1 MAITDL
7 LILPDDVLLTPLADL
22 PDALRRQLPA
32 VPHGYAVGRARV
44 RASSKVMGQD
54 AARLLQHFRRPSRI
68 VDALIVESNG
78 HDPRVALTES
88 FPLLRSCYEARIL
101 VAAHSPDAHVIEP
114 SLDKGERIGGHVVL
128 RPVAVLEDSELYQ
141 VRGPAG
147 GVAALKIARPGAQL
161 RMRRALARERD
172 ALSLID
178 GHGAPRVRKA
188 GTFEGRPWLVMSW
201 CTGSSASVRAAELR
215 VQGPA
220 GRPALLGL
228 LSAVARAYARLHGR
242 QVLHGDVHAGNLLV
256 GTSGRISILDF
267 GLSRLTG
274 RRELERG
281 AVLPCAE
288 PALARAWLSGS
299 APPPLTAAGEQFAI
313 GALLYQLAAGAAHVG
328 PIQDRSVL
336 LRAIATTVPVPF
348 AEQGMAHWPDLEAVL
363 RRAMALEARDRYPSV
378 EALAASLSRCTIP
391 PAAPVPVIR
400 SGHRTDAWIHALERH
415 TPAEW
420 ARRLAPPRCSVMHGM
435 AGTAFGLYRLAM
447 LRDDP
452 RLLAL
457 AAGWCEVAKHAAAG
471 RGAFHN
477 PRQGL
482 GASVAGTVAPFFTA
496 SGLLLV
502 DAHIAQATGQWV
514 RMAAIIREYC
524 ALNVAAEPRIE
535 LGQGIAGVLLGAAQL
550 LECAPAELVTPRRAL
565 RTFGRA
571 LAQRLEAALPALEGF
586 PSLPGPLQNSG
597 IVHGWGGVLHA
608 LLRWQRAEGGALTD
622 GAAGALARL
631 CRLAEPR
638 GRGVQF
644 PHMSGTGRHH
654 DIPGWCNGPSGL
666 VHLWILAAQVTGRRR
681 YEAMAERCGWSAW
694 EAADRMPDLCCGLA
708 GRSYALLALHRMAG
722 DAVWLDRAHEVRQRA
737 ARPFP
742 RGASGRLSLYKGAL
756 GAAVLEQ
763 DLAVPSRSCHP
774 FFESEGWPLTVPL
787 S

>member
-1 MAITDL
+1 MALTDPL
-7 LILPDDVLLTPLADL
+7 VLPDDVLLTPLADL
-22 PDALRRQLPA
+22 PGALRRRLPA

-44 RASSKVMGQD
+44 RASSKVIGQD
-54 AARLLQHFRRPSRI
+54 AARLLQHFRHPARI
-68 VDALIVESNG
+68 VDALIMESDG
-78 HDPRVALTES
+78 HDPRVALAES

-101 VAAHSPDAHVIEP
+101 VPAHSPDAHVIEP
-114 SLDKGERIGGHVVL
+114 SLDKGERVGSHVIL

-141 VRGPAG
+141 VRGPGG
-147 GVAALKIARPGAQL
+147 GVAALKIGRPGTQN
-161 RMRRALARERD
+161 RMRRALTRERD
-172 ALSLID
+172 ALILID
-178 GHGAPRVRKA
+178 GHGAPRLRKT

-201 CTGSSASVRAAELR
+201 CTGSSAAVRAAELR
-215 VQGPA
+215 AQGLA

-228 LSAVARAYARLHGR
+228 LSAIARAYARLHAR

-256 GTSGRISILDF
+256 DRRGRISILDF
-267 GLSRLTG
+267 GLSRVEG
-274 RRELERG
+274 RRELDRG

-299 APPPLTAAGEQFAI
+299 APPSLTAAGEQFAI
-313 GALLYQLAAGAAHVG
+313 GALLSQLAAGAAHVG

-336 LRAIATTVPVPF
+336 LRAIATREPISF
-348 AEQGMAHWPDLEAVL
+348 NEQGVAPWPGLEAVL
-363 RRAMALEARDRYPSV
+363 RRTMALEARDRYPSV
-378 EALAASLSRCTIP
+378 QTLATALSRCIVP
-391 PAAPVPVIR
+391 PAAAVPMIR
-400 SGHRTDAWIHALERH
+400 PANRTDAWIHALERH
-415 TPAEW
+415 SPPEW

-447 LRDDP
+447 LRDDS

-457 AAGWCEVAKHAAAG
+457 AAGWCELARHGAMH

-482 GASVAGTVAPFFTA
+482 GASVAGAVAPLFTA
-496 SGLLLV
+496 SGVLLV
-502 DAHIAQATGQWV
+502 DAHIAQATGQWA

-524 ALNVAAEPRIE
+524 ALDVATEPRIE
-535 LGQGIAGVLLGAAQL
+535 LGQGIAGALLGAAQL
-550 LECAPAELVTPRRAL
+550 LECAPPELVTPRRTL
-565 RTFGRA
+565 LTFGRA
-571 LAQRLEAALPALEGF
+571 LAQRLDAALPALEGF
-586 PSLPGPLQNSG
+586 PSRPGPLQNSG
-597 IVHGWGGVLHA
+597 IVHGWGGVLYA
-608 LLRWQRAEGGALTD
+608 LLRWQRAEGVALTH
-622 GAAGALARL
+622 GAAGALVRL

-644 PHMSGTGRHH
+644 PHVSGTGRHH

-666 VHLWILAAQVTGRRR
+666 VHLWVLAAQVTGHRR

-708 GRSYALLALHRMAG
+708 GRSYALLALHRMSGQA
-722 DAVWLDRAHEVRQRA
+722 AWLGRARELQQRA

-774 FFESEGWPLTVPL
+774 LFESEGWPLTVPL
-787 S
+787 